1 MSDNTMSRKRIF
13 LIHATPLA
21 MSPINEAFAR
31 LWPEAELCNLLE
43 DSLPRDLSNA
53 GHLTTA
59 LKERF
64 MSLAGYAQGA
74 GADAI
79 LFTCSAFGEA
89 IDLCKGALS
98 IPVLKPNEAMLEEAL
113 DHGGRI
119 ALLATFAPSIDSISE
134 EIIAAAELRQM
145 AATVQP
151 AFVPGAMA
159 ALQALDTARHDQLV
173 SEMVGSIADAD
184 VICFAQF
191 SMTTAAS
198 LCMARTVKPVL
209 TTPDSAVRKL
219 RHILGEGGHVK

>member
-1 MSDNTMSRKRIF
+1 MSENTIGRKRIF

-43 DSLPRDLSNA
+43 DSLPRDLSTA
-53 GHLTTA
+53 GQLTQA

-64 MSLAGYAQGA
+64 MGLASYAQCA

-79 LFTCSAFGEA
+79 MFTCSAFGEA
-89 IDLCKGALS
+89 IDQCKEALS
-98 IPVLKPNEAMLEEAL
+98 IPVLKPNEAMLEEAF

-119 ALLATFAPSIDSISE
+119 ALLATFAPSVDSILE
-134 EIIAAAELRQM
+134 EITAAAELREV
-145 AATVQP
+145 TVAVKS
-151 AFVPGAMA
+151 AFVPGAME

-173 SEMVGSIADAD
+173 GEVVASVADAD

-191 SMTTAAS
+191 SMTTAAP
-198 LCMARTVKPVL
+198 LCMALTDRPVL

-219 RHILGEGGHVK
+219 RHILVKGD

>member
-1 MSDNTMSRKRIF
+1 MSENTRGRKRIF

-134 EIIAAAELRQM
+134 EIKAAVELRQTKV
-145 AATVQP
+145 TVQ
-151 AFVPGAMA
+151 FVPGAMA

-198 LCMARTVKPVL
+198 LCMARTDKPVL

>member
-1 MSDNTMSRKRIF
+1 MSENTRGRKRIF

-43 DSLPRDLSNA
+43 DSLPRDLSTA
-53 GHLTTA
+53 GQLTQA

-64 MSLAGYAQGA
+64 MSLASYAQSA

-89 IDLCKGALS
+89 IHLCKEALS

-113 DHGGRI
+113 GHGGRI
-119 ALLATFAPSIDSISE
+119 ALLATFAPSIDSITE

-145 AATVQP
+145 TVNVQS
-151 AFVPGAMA
+151 ALASEAMA
-159 ALQALDTARHDQLV
+159 ALQALDTARHDRLV
-173 SEMVGSIADAD
+173 SELVASVGDAD

-191 SMTTAAS
+191 SMTTGAP
-198 LCMARTVKPVL
+198 LCMALTDRPVL

-219 RHILGEGGHVK
+219 RHILE